1 MKLFIKIL
9 KKIKIRSLVILILLL
24 GFNTYAWFIYATRV
38 ASDISVHISSWNVE
52 FSVGENGN
60 VTNLIID
67 VERIYPGMENE
78 EKVVTVKNTGEIK
91 AELEYQL
98 NSLKVLDDYYKV
110 GENITD
116 EELLNKIN
124 KEYPFKINVTKDD
137 NLNKELLE
145 FSNVSIIIDN
155 KTTSQSLGSMLDSL
169 DSVIVV
175 LIVAAALLTFVIM
188 YNLSTINISER
199 KREIATLKVL
209 GFYDREV
216 DSYIT
221 RENVILT
228 IIGIVFGLISGV
240 YLSYYLI
247 STCEPQSIM
256 FVKTVELDSY
266 IISAL
271 ISSIFMIIVNFV
283 THNSLKHI
291 NMVESLKNVE

>member
-67 VERIYPGMENE
+67 VERIYPGMKNE

-137 NLNKELLE
+137 TLLSQGVGNGE
-145 FSNVSIIIDN
+145 F
-155 KTTSQSLGSMLDSL
+155 
-169 DSVIVV
+169 
-175 LIVAAALLTFVIM
+175 
-188 YNLSTINISER
+188 
-199 KREIATLKVL
+199 KV
-209 GFYDREV
+209 
-216 DSYIT
+216 
-221 RENVILT
+221 
-228 IIGIVFGLISGV
+228 
-240 YLSYYLI
+240 
-247 STCEPQSIM
+247 
-256 FVKTVELDSY
+256 TVEWPFESGNDELDTLWGNKAYEYYSKNSEGKS
-266 IISAL
+266 IEIEITL
-271 ISSIFMIIVNFV
+271 IAQQIEN
-283 THNSLKHI
+283 
-291 NMVESLKNVE
+291 

>member
-67 VERIYPGMENE
+67 VERIYPGMKNE

-137 NLNKELLE
+137 TLLSQGVGNGE
-145 FSNVSIIIDN
+145 F
-155 KTTSQSLGSMLDSL
+155 
-169 DSVIVV
+169 
-175 LIVAAALLTFVIM
+175 
-188 YNLSTINISER
+188 
-199 KREIATLKVL
+199 KV
-209 GFYDREV
+209 
-216 DSYIT
+216 
-221 RENVILT
+221 
-228 IIGIVFGLISGV
+228 
-240 YLSYYLI
+240 
-247 STCEPQSIM
+247 
-256 FVKTVELDSY
+256 TVEWPFESGNNELDTLWGNKAYEYYSKNSEGKS
-266 IISAL
+266 IEIEITL
-271 ISSIFMIIVNFV
+271 IAQQIEN
-283 THNSLKHI
+283 
-291 NMVESLKNVE
+291 